1 VKFCLKLTIC
11 FSLFLVAPRP
21 GFSAENPANFAPD
34 AGPLHTYVKQ
44 ADDTYRWEKRQ
55 EGTIGKATWA
65 ELILTSQHWKDTTW
79 RHQLFVIKPSEVHNA
94 GQAILLIDGGAWK
107 DELAGAPAGD
117 KPAKLPQ
124 EVSILAQ
131 VAERVKSPVAV
142 LKQVPNQPIFDGLTE
157 DGAISYT
164 FEQFLNTRDA
174 TWPLLLPMVK
184 SAVRGMDAVQ
194 EFGKKEWSFEVKNF
208 TLTGASKRGWTTWLT
223 ASVDP
228 RVNAF
233 APMVIDTLNMSAQM
247 KLQIESFGQF
257 SEQIQDYTKRGIQQ
271 QGATEAGQ
279 MLERIV
285 DPYSYRSLLK
295 QPKVI
300 LLGTNDPYWPLE
312 ALNLYWGEL
321 DGQKHILYVPNNG
334 HGLNDFTR
342 IIGTVSA
349 LHRQAAGGKALAKL
363 TWELDDDK
371 GNVVLT
377 VKADSKPSKVSAWT
391 ATAETRD
398 FRQSK
403 WTSQPTEQFGDAY
416 RYELPAPKSGFAAVF
431 GEAVFDADSQP
442 YYLSTNVKVV
452 KAKESDDVAQ

>member
-1 VKFCLKLTIC
+1 MKTFFKLTIC
-11 FSLFLVAPRP
+11 FALLLVP
-21 GFSAENPANFAPD
+21 GRTAFSAENTANFKPD
-34 AGPLHTYVKQ
+34 EGPLHTYVKK
-44 ADDTYRWEKRQ
+44 ADDSYRWEKRQ
-55 EGTIGKATWA
+55 TGTLGKATWA

-79 RHQLFVIKPSEVHNA
+79 KHQLFVIKPSEVQSGA
-94 GQAILLIDGGAWK
+94 QAILLIDGGGWN
-107 DELAGAPAGD
+107 DDLAKPPVSD

-124 EVSILAQ
+124 EVTLLAQ

-164 FEQFLNTRDA
+164 FEQFLNTHDA

-184 SAVRGMDAVQ
+184 SAVRGMDAIQ
-194 EFGKKEWSFEVKNF
+194 EFANKEWSLEVKNV

-247 KLQIESFGQF
+247 KLQIESFGEF

-271 QGATEAGQ
+271 QGATDAGK

-285 DPYSYRSLLK
+285 DPFSYRSLLK

-300 LLGTNDPYWPLE
+300 LLGTNDRYWPLE
-312 ALNLYWGEL
+312 ALNLYWHEL

-349 LHRQAAGGKALAKL
+349 LHRQAAGGKPMAKL
-363 TWELDDDK
+363 AWELDHDADS
-371 GNVVLT
+371 VLLT
-377 VKADSKPSKVSAWT
+377 VKADTKPSKVSAWI
-391 ATAETRD
+391 ATAESRD
-398 FRQSK
+398 FRDSK
-403 WTSQPTEQFGDAY
+403 WNSHPTQEVEGAY
-416 RYELPAPKSGFAAVF
+416 QYDLPLPKSGFAAIF
-431 GEAVFDADSQP
+431 GEAVFDSDSQP
-442 YYLSTNVKVV
+442 YFLSTNVKVV
-452 KAKESDDVAQ
+452 KAKDADDAAR